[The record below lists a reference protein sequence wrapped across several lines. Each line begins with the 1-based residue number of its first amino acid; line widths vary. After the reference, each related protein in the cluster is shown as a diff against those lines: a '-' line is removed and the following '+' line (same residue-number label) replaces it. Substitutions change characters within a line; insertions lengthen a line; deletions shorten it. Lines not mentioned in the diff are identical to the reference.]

1 MHQSFKWCLFHCQA
15 SQHPHL
21 TMTNACEKFLRW
33 NTFFCRS
40 TILMQC
46 LEFQMRQRGWHFLH
60 SILWDLRENLP
71 LPPILSHAH
80 VTTPQTWCR
89 NIWATSDHHVKK
101 TYTKNWCTGNSKST
115 LIYKKHFNPIKCRK
129 LVDDMRVSS
138 DCKGYKIMYFLQH
151 ISTWLKKK

>member
-1 MHQSFKWCLFHCQA
+1 MWKVSEVKYFFLQVHHFDAMLRISNATKGVTF
-15 SQHPHL
+15 STQH
-21 TMTNACEKFLRW
+21 F
-33 NTFFCRS
+33 
-40 TILMQC
+40 
-46 LEFQMRQRGWHFLH
+46 MRFTC
-60 SILWDLRENLP
+60 LRENLP

-129 LVDDMRVSS
+129 LIDEMRVNT

-151 ISTWLKKK
+151 ISTWLKKNKSTSKSPWCDQMLQNK